1 MHRKHICDSTHLAEK
16 GDGIRFTVRRGNQS
30 IPAFAVR
37 YEGRVYAYLN
47 QCAHRDVELDWEE
60 GKFFDA
66 DQRYLICATHG
77 ALYEPT
83 TGVCVD
89 GPCRRGGLHAIEV
102 EEGQQQVFIV
112 ES

>member
-1 MHRKHICDSTHLAEK
+1 MHKRRLCDSKQLAEK
-16 GDGIRFTVRRGNQS
+16 GDGIRFTVRHGRQS

-47 QCAHRDVELDWEE
+47 QCAHRDVELDWEQ

-66 DQRYLICATHG
+66 DMRYLICATHG

-83 TGVCVD
+83 TGACVD
-89 GPCRRGGLHAIEV
+89 GPCRKSGLHALQVDED
-102 EEGQQQVFIV
+102 QQQVFIV